1 MKRHRIKRL
10 RKYLPAILM
19 SLVITSG
26 LIISFLGIY
35 FVGQQKNDIILNVK
49 KDLSVNIVQ
58 AASRLESLTHKY
70 IQQAI
75 DDISSGSIDFSSQ
88 QQVLSRI
95 KKLVIRYSIARY
107 PFFINADG
115 KFLFPFTGKAIPA
128 AINPPELN
136 IDNPDIRAL
145 YQHAQDIE
153 FNRHRYL
160 EAIRNYLRCLNNYG
174 GTHIEPYI
182 FNAVARCYFK
192 MKKYSQAIA
201 YYNEILDRYPGQ
213 LEKDPGLYF
222 RTLRQAA
229 LSYQNK
235 GDAKRALRY
244 YLRLYEEIPRY
255 HITADASTLNY
266 FKNEA
271 LAYLNQ
277 YIDKD
282 KLELNR
288 FTKAKEIDRL
298 HRASQLD
305 ISLRWRYFDIE
316 EETQSLDQE
325 ITPTDHIRFLKL
337 KELFDTTDNKTKF
350 YRRIKRINH
359 WPKLRLSTLQIQ
371 RFLDPESNI
380 IQQIAL
386 PKMHQTDGGKT
397 VFFGFKISDRFI
409 RTILL
414 PQALDEMRKEDDF
427 TYLFIKKNTDL
438 AQEYPENQFTHT
450 LLSYSFQKT
459 LLGNDLIIAAKEKN
473 FFEARA
479 RKKISIIYILIIA
492 LLFTLILGT
501 YLFYKYIAREAE
513 LVKLKSDFV
522 DSASHTL
529 KTPLTRIR
537 MLTEKLQLGWINEE
551 SRRDEY
557 FRTIISETDLLTE
570 LVNNMLNF
578 SKIEAGKKTYQFQ
591 KRSLP
596 VIVQEVMDQYTAH
609 INIPGFKIETRHQDD
624 IPLFAMDPE
633 AIKLI
638 VMNLVQN
645 ALKYSGEDKF
655 ISVKTSRQKD
665 RVLLEVSDKG
675 HGIPQQDIPRLF
687 EKFYRVN
694 SPQVAAREGSGLGL
708 YLVKHAVLAHKGE
721 IGVKSFPGEGTTI
734 TISFPLDQ
742 ERIETHKM
750 EY

>member
-1 MKRHRIKRL
+1 MARNRIKRL

-58 AASRLESLTHKY
+58 VASRLESLTHQY
-70 IQQAI
+70 IEKAI
-75 DDISSGSIDFSSQ
+75 GDIASGPLEFSNQ
-88 QQVLSRI
+88 QQVLARI
-95 KKLVIRYSIARY
+95 KKLTIRYSIARY

-115 KFLFPFTGKAIPA
+115 KFIFPFTGKAVPA
-128 AINPPELN
+128 TVNPPELT
-136 IDNPDIRAL
+136 IHNPAVREL
-145 YQHAQDIE
+145 YKKAQDIE
-153 FNRHRYL
+153 FNQHHYL

-182 FNAVARCYFK
+182 YSAVARCYFK
-192 MKKYSQAIA
+192 LEKYSQAIA
-201 YYNEILDRYPGQ
+201 YYREILDHYPTQ
-213 LEKDPGLYF
+213 LGKDPTLYF
-222 RTLRQAA
+222 RTLRQLA
-229 LSYQNK
+229 LSFSKK
-235 GDAKRALRY
+235 GDTQRALRH
-244 YLRLYEEIPRY
+244 YLKLYEEIPRY
-255 HITADASTLNY
+255 RITEDASTLHY

-277 YIDKD
+277 HI
-282 KLELNR
+282 ERNRPETNR
-288 FTKAKEIDRL
+288 FKKAKESDRL
-298 HRASQLD
+298 DGASQLD

-316 EETQSLDQE
+316 EETRSLDQE
-325 ITPTDHIRFLKL
+325 ITPDDHIKFLKL
-337 KELFDTTDNKTKF
+337 KELFNTTDNKSKF

-359 WPKLRLSTLQIQ
+359 WPKLRLSSLQIQ

-386 PKMHQTDGGKT
+386 QRMPQAQNGKS
-397 VFFGFKISDRFI
+397 VFFGFMISDRFI
-409 RTILL
+409 RNVLL
-414 PQALDEMRKEDDF
+414 PQALEEMQQGDDIA
-427 TYLFIKKNTDL
+427 YLFLKKNTDL
-438 AQEYPENQFTHT
+438 QEEYPDNEYIHT

-459 LLGNDLIIAAKEKN
+459 LLGNNLIIAARKGN
-473 FFEARA
+473 FFETRA
-479 RKKISIIYILIIA
+479 RNKISIIYILIVA

-513 LVKLKSDFV
+513 LVKLKSEFV

-551 SRRDEY
+551 SRRAEY

-591 KRSLP
+591 NISLP
-596 VIVQEVMDQYTAH
+596 MIVQEVMEQYTNH
-609 INIPGFKIETRHQDD
+609 TNIPGFKIETFYHED
-624 IPLFAMDPE
+624 IPPLPMDPE
-633 AIKLI
+633 AVKLI

-645 ALKYSGEDKF
+645 AIKYSGKEKY
-655 ISVKTSRQKD
+655 ISVRTIRQKD
-665 RVLLEVSDKG
+665 RAILEVSDRG
-675 HGIPQQDIPRLF
+675 AGIPEQDIPRLF

-694 SPQVAAREGSGLGL
+694 SPQVTALEGSGLGL
-708 YLVKHAVLAHKGE
+708 YLVKHAVIAHKGK
-721 IGVKSFPGEGTTI
+721 IDVASQLGKGTTF
-734 TISFPLDQ
+734 TIYFPLQ
-742 ERIETHKM
+742 GELNV
-750 EY
+750 